1 MYIDAEYRKR
11 FARKSALTVSAKIF
25 ATVKSVRL
33 NQTLTTAYAYPKSA
47 MRQGSDM
54 GKQTRYSKIILGRT
68 AQNIPKI
75 CRLSTKA
82 KRVWIS
88 IQKRSCFA
96 KIIPKPLYLNRRC
109 QNAKLRRIFPRRFTA
124 FFPFG

>member
-47 MRQGSDM
+47 MRQGSDI
-54 GKQTRYSKIILGRT
+54 GKQTRYS
-68 AQNIPKI
+68 
-75 CRLSTKA
+75 
-82 KRVWIS
+82 
-88 IQKRSCFA
+88 
-96 KIIPKPLYLNRRC
+96 
-109 QNAKLRRIFPRRFTA
+109 
-124 FFPFG
+124 